1 MSGACPKCGY
11 KISKG
16 RCFNCDYKERGSDG
30 PWAEGE
36 TNQGLIWKAESIWN
50 GGYLL
55 SSAEHAWTNVPDYL
69 AQRRVVE
76 LAFTCDQLRHYY
88 DLNRTLPIKS
98 GAVLLGRIWH
108 VHKGFVGVHVTRI
121 WWTGDRDKP
130 YERDERRTV
139 GACQGGAVWFGTV
152 TPQTKLVVGEGI
164 ETTLSAMILWGAKA
178 GAATLGTSGLRSLVL
193 PQAARQ
199 VVIAAD
205 NDAPVYKDLKKLP
218 NGMDA
223 ARAAR
228 RLWLGEDPSI
238 EVEIKLAPPPK
249 EGEHKRD
256 WNDVLMESEYV

>member
-1 MSGACPKCGY
+1 MSGACPMCGY
-11 KISKG
+11 KISKA

-30 PWAEGE
+30 PWAENE
-36 TNQGLIWKAESIWN
+36 TNQALIWKAENIWDT
-50 GGYLL
+50 GDLL
-55 SSAEHAWTNVPDYL
+55 SSSTHASENVLNYL
-69 AQRRVVE
+69 AQRRIIE
-76 LAFTCDQLRHYY
+76 LALSCDQLRRSHG
-88 DLNRTLPIKS
+88 LNRIIRIRS
-98 GAVLLGRIWH
+98 GAVLLARIWH
-108 VHKGFVGVHVTRI
+108 VHKGFIGIHVTRI
-121 WWTGDRDKP
+121 EWVGGDRP
-130 YERDERRTV
+130 YRRDDRCTV

-152 TPQTKLVVGEGI
+152 TPETELVVGEGI

-193 PQAARQ
+193 PQAARR

-249 EGEHKRD
+249 ENEDSRD
-256 WNDVLMESEYV
+256 WNDVLMESENVR